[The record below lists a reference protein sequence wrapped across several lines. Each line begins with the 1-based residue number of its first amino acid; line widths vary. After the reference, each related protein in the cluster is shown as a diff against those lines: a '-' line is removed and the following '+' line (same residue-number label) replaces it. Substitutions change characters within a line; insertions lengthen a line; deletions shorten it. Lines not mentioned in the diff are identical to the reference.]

1 MYSHSLCPQKCRNKM
16 CGLDSLTDLL
26 LRTAAGPCHLYHNHQ
41 WPWVLAVVLDI
52 SYFPSQTSIVT
63 SCKALDLIHK
73 IIAQTSS
80 LWRVKQPFCF
90 AFSFHLKMYTGGLE
104 SMAYREFF
112 FLIPQSY
119 LSLKESKC
127 VILYLEWSNFLGK
140 GNEPAD
146 FKLRFILCL

>member
-1 MYSHSLCPQKCRNKM
+1 MRNYIEIREGGVFFFPLKENSMYSHSLCPQKCRNKM

-112 FLIPQSY
+112 F
-119 LSLKESKC
+119 
-127 VILYLEWSNFLGK
+127 
-140 GNEPAD
+140 
-146 FKLRFILCL
+146 